1 MSVLTVLKFG
11 GSVLRNEADLA
22 TAVAEIQRWLE
33 RDGRVVAVV
42 SAFDGTT
49 DRLLS
54 QAREYVP
61 QAERGI
67 EADAAATALLLA
79 TGELTTAS
87 LLTLALHRAGV
98 GATVLSPCAIDLR
111 TDGRGVDANPVA
123 VDADAIRRALARTP
137 VVVVPGFIGVDD
149 SRQFTLLGRGGS
161 DLTALFLANELG
173 AGRCR
178 LIKDVD
184 GLYDRDP
191 ALPGPKAKRY
201 ETLSWD
207 GALELDGK
215 IIQHKAVRL
224 AKDRALEFEVGA
236 FGKTEATRVGRAG
249 ANFGWHSHPSGVPT
263 SRCPESVA
271 LSAHPL

>member
-49 DRLLS
+49 DRLLT

-61 QAERGI
+61 QAES
-67 EADAAATALLLA
+67 DAAATALLLA

-111 TDGRGVDANPVA
+111 TDGRGVDANPIA

-149 SRQFTLLGRGGS
+149 DRQFTLLGRGGS
-161 DLTALFLANELG
+161 DLTALFLAHELG

-191 ALPGPKAKRY
+191 ALPGPPAHRY

-249 ANFGWHSHPSGVPT
+249 AKFGWHSRP
-263 SRCPESVA
+263 SVA
-271 LSAHPL
+271 TTSCDSERAVLTTNPL